1 VYEIFKWK
9 QFAWVRSARRLA
21 YNCLDRHAE
30 TFPTA
35 EQNFERPVLDV
46 NDGLENDDWACGAV
60 IAADVLEN
68 DPQNPRAVRVFD
80 GAGNKILTFEREPA
94 SESEVL
100 GEPIDVHLDP
110 DRESKIAQ
118 FFYHL
123 VKARQLAQEIHFSQY
138 GPEAETNVGIFF
150 NRLAESRKLMR
161 GLCERVGPRFLANLK
176 DVRRLTRELAPVK
189 NGR

>member
-1 VYEIFKWK
+1 MRF
-9 QFAWVRSARRLA
+9 FNRNNLLGSAPAAGA
-21 YNCLDRHAE
+21 YTVSTSACRDFSPA
-30 TFPTA
+30 P

-46 NDGLENDDWACGAV
+46 NDGLENDDWACGAM
-60 IAADVLEN
+60 IASDVLEN

-80 GAGNKILTFEREPA
+80 GAGNKILTFERKPA

-100 GEPIDVHLDP
+100 GEPIDVQLDP
-110 DRESKIAQ
+110 DRESKIQQ

-123 VKARQLAQEIHFSQY
+123 IKARQLAQEIHFSQY
-138 GPEAETNVGIFF
+138 GPESETKVGIFF

-176 DVRRLTRELAPVK
+176 DVRRLTRELAPIK

>member
-1 VYEIFKWK
+1 M
-9 QFAWVRSARRLA
+9 
-21 YNCLDRHAE
+21 
-30 TFPTA
+30 
-35 EQNFERPVLDV
+35 
-46 NDGLENDDWACGAV
+46 NDDLENDDWACGAV

-68 DPQNPRAVRVFD
+68 DPLNPRAVRVFD
-80 GAGNKILTFEREPA
+80 GAGNNILTLTREPA

-100 GEPIDVHLDP
+100 GEPTDVQLDP

-123 VKARQLAQEIHFSQY
+123 VKARRLAQEIHFSQY
-138 GPEAETNVGIFF
+138 GPESETKVGIFF
-150 NRLAESRKLMR
+150 NRLAETRKLMR